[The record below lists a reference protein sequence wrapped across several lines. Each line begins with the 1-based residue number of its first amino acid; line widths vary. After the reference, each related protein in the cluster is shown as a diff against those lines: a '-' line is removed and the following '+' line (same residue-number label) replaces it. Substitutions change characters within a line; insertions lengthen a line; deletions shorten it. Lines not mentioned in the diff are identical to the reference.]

1 MLLKFLNNTRV
12 SRLPLTLFVL
22 VTMASCAGSPRQSQT
37 ELVSIDVTAAS
48 MTLTIGATQQATATG
63 HYSDGSTQDLTAVA
77 GWSSQNLGVA
87 SVSGA
92 GLITAKTTGTS
103 VITASSGTVS
113 GSMTVTVAAAT
124 LKSLAVTPANP
135 TVTKG
140 ATQQFTATGTFS
152 DNSTQNLTSSVT
164 WSSGTPATATITAAG
179 LATAVGAGLS
189 MIQATSGA
197 VSGSTLLT
205 VTGPTLSSIAVTPAN
220 PSIAKGTTRTIYG
233 DRHVQR

>member
-1 MLLKFLNNTRV
+1 MSLKILNTPRV

-92 GLITAKTTGTS
+92 GLITAK
-103 VITASSGTVS
+103 A
-113 GSMTVTVAAAT
+113 
-124 LKSLAVTPANP
+124 
-135 TVTKG
+135 
-140 ATQQFTATGTFS
+140 
-152 DNSTQNLTSSVT
+152 
-164 WSSGTPATATITAAG
+164 
-179 LATAVGAGLS
+179 
-189 MIQATSGA
+189 
-197 VSGSTLLT
+197 
-205 VTGPTLSSIAVTPAN
+205 
-220 PSIAKGTTRTIYG
+220 
-233 DRHVQR
+233 